1 MSRISAF
8 EALPAELIEEVAGYL
23 NSKDCCSLR
32 QASLQLYFKAD
43 YIFRKHC
50 THVQVDFDQVHLA
63 QLCTTSQNT
72 GMARAVKIL
81 TIVVPDEVRK
91 GGRNAGSLH
100 AYMNGQAKN
109 TVNEEIQATVDNR
122 CCGTE
127 ACGSLLTKALRQMV
141 NVADVRITG
150 NYLDMAHIRCSG
162 MSLIPCRSRD
172 TRHRAV
178 PAILNA
184 VKNSGITT
192 PISLSITELT
202 RRRNHHAVK
211 KTHDTSPR
219 CFNPLP
225 ELDATAL
232 ANVHQLRLG
241 LGGRRLPKRVYLDD
255 VAALRHS
262 LPFTPALTLLELS
275 GPHPGLLNS
284 AFELMADAGYTAFP
298 ALRSLRLA
306 DDATVDGVQLA
317 VCLQALVPQL
327 EELSLVGL
335 ALADDAMHWIDA
347 LRCIRQHLSPRLQRF
362 RFARNAH
369 AGELLQSHALTLWDA
384 DGDGVACVRDVDVAQ
399 FGRWARWMFEDV
411 EEWVAVFALDD
422 DDGEAFEDV
431 AARVG
436 GVGAAIDVLIQGYY
450 EAPESLD
457 EFLFYCL
464 L

>member
-8 EALPAELIEEVAGYL
+8 GALPAELIEEVAGYL

-50 THVQVDFDQVHLA
+50 THVQVDFDQVRLA

-91 GGRNAGSLH
+91 GGKNAGLLH
-100 AYMNGQAKN
+100 ACMNGQAKN
-109 TVNEEIQATVDNR
+109 TINEEIQAAVDNS
-122 CCGTE
+122 CCSTG
-127 ACGSLLTKALRQMV
+127 ACGSLLTKSLRQMV
-141 NVADVRITG
+141 NVTDVRITG
-150 NYLDMAHIRCSG
+150 NYLDMAHIKCSG

-202 RRRNHHAVK
+202 RRRDHHPVK

-225 ELDATAL
+225 ELDAAVLT
-232 ANVHQLRLG
+232 NVHQLRLG
-241 LGGRRLPKRVYLDD
+241 LGGRRLPKRVALSD

-284 AFELMADAGYTAFP
+284 AFELMADAGYSAFP

-335 ALADDAMHWIDA
+335 ALADDAMHWVDA
-347 LRCIRQHLSPRLQRF
+347 LRCIRVNLSSRLQRF

-384 DGDGVACVRDVDVAQ
+384 DGDGAACVRDVDVAQ
-399 FGRWARWMFEDV
+399 FGKWARWMFEDV
-411 EEWVAVFALDD
+411 DEWVAVFALDD